1 MRYNTI
7 NCRAHRASSKAT
19 RKSNK
24 TNTNLFWM
32 CVVHHQSPCCV
43 PRWFM
48 YVRSVLF
55 LFWLSTWPLRECP
68 RAGRF
73 RAFLLLHTTYVHF
86 WCNWRASCVCVAL
99 FYCGGITKKK
109 QNKSPRGT
117 VLENLAA
124 HHLCAFLVYHDSRAT
139 MIRGL
144 AVRRNNKPKTKNQ
157 LKKQGWV
164 GLNKHAYSV
173 ESSLQCIL

>member
-1 MRYNTI
+1 M
-7 NCRAHRASSKAT
+7 
-19 RKSNK
+19 
-24 TNTNLFWM
+24 LFIIRVHVACHGDLCM
-32 CVVHHQSPCCV
+32 CV
-43 PRWFM
+43 
-48 YVRSVLF
+48 
-55 LFWLSTWPLRECP
+55 
-68 RAGRF
+68 
-73 RAFLLLHTTYVHF
+73 
-86 WCNWRASCVCVAL
+86 L
-99 FYCGGITKKK
+99 FYFYSGCLHGHCGSALGLGASGLSYYCTPPMCISDVIGGLAVWRHNQKKTK
-109 QNKSPRGT
+109 KSPRGT

-173 ESSLQCIL
+173 KISVTGSIRKLSLLFFQ